1 MNNPDS
7 ASNLANDSDAP
18 PAHRRKTML
27 MRLALVV
34 GLAAAAWSLWY
45 LLFERG
51 MASTDNAYVAAD
63 SAVITP
69 RIAAAVAEVRVT
81 DTQTVKA
88 GDVLVRLDDADAR
101 IELVAAEA
109 ALRQARQRFLQA
121 QANGRSLNARVT
133 GAMADIGQARARL
146 AASEAELRRAEDAL
160 ARRQGRVGSGAVAGE
175 ELAQARAAA
184 ASARANFESAR
195 SAVNAAEAGRAAAGG
210 SAEANAVITGTGNI
224 EADPDVVAAKA
235 RLDAARLAVDRT
247 VIRAP
252 IAGVVSQRQVQTGQQ
267 VAPGAPLMRIV
278 PLAQVYVDA
287 NFRETQLRG
296 VRIGQSA
303 ELTSDLYGSGV
314 TYRGKVIG
322 VGAASGAATAL
333 IPAQNATGNWVKVV
347 QRVPVRIALDPA
359 QLKQHPLP
367 IGASMEAEIDTRD

>member
-7 ASNLANDSDAP
+7 AGNLASDSDAP
-18 PAHRRKTML
+18 PADRRKTML
-27 MRLALVV
+27 LRLALVV
-34 GLAAAAWSLWY
+34 GLVAAAWSLWY

-51 MASTDNAYVAAD
+51 VASTDNAYVAAD

-69 RIAAAVAEVRVT
+69 RIAGAVAEVRVT

-121 QANGRSLNARVT
+121 QANGRSLNARVA

-160 ARRQGRVGSGAVAGE
+160 ARRQGLVASGAVAGE
-175 ELAQARAAA
+175 ELTQARAAA

-195 SAVNAAEAGRAAAGG
+195 SAVTAAEAGRAAAGG

-224 EADPDVVAAKA
+224 EADPDVIAAKA
-235 RLDAARLAVDRT
+235 RLDAARLALDRT

-252 IAGVVSQRQVQTGQQ
+252 IAGVISQRQVQTGQQ

-296 VRIGQSA
+296 IRIGQSA

>member
-160 ARRQGRVGSGAVAGE
+160 ARRQGLVGSGAVAGE
-175 ELAQARAAA
+175 ELAEARAAA

-195 SAVNAAEAGRAAAGG
+195 SAVNAAEAGRAAASG
-210 SAEANAVITGTGNI
+210 SAQANAVITGVGNI
-224 EADPDVVAAKA
+224 EADPDVVAARTRVEA
-235 RLDAARLAVDRT
+235 VRLTLERT
-247 VIRAP
+247 IIRAP
-252 IAGVVSQRQVQTGQQ
+252 IAGVVSQRQVQAGQQ
-267 VAPGAPLMRIV
+267 VAPGTPLMRIV

-287 NFRETQLRG
+287 NFRETQLRD
-296 VRIGQSA
+296 VRLGQSA
-303 ELTSDLYGSGV
+303 RLTSDLYGSSIEF
-314 TYRGKVIG
+314 TGKVVG

-347 QRVPVRIALDPA
+347 QRIPVRIALDPA
-359 QLKQHPLP
+359 ELKKHPLP

>member
-7 ASNLANDSDAP
+7 AGNLANDSDAP

-121 QANGRSLNARVT
+121 QANGRSLNAQVA

-160 ARRQGRVGSGAVAGE
+160 ARRQGLVGSC
-175 ELAQARAAA
+175 LLYT
-184 ASARANFESAR
+184 S
-195 SAVNAAEAGRAAAGG
+195 
-210 SAEANAVITGTGNI
+210 
-224 EADPDVVAAKA
+224 
-235 RLDAARLAVDRT
+235 DAAD
-247 VIRAP
+247 
-252 IAGVVSQRQVQTGQQ
+252 
-267 VAPGAPLMRIV
+267 
-278 PLAQVYVDA
+278 
-287 NFRETQLRG
+287 E
-296 VRIGQSA
+296 
-303 ELTSDLYGSGV
+303 
-314 TYRGKVIG
+314 
-322 VGAASGAATAL
+322 
-333 IPAQNATGNWVKVV
+333 
-347 QRVPVRIALDPA
+347 
-359 QLKQHPLP
+359 
-367 IGASMEAEIDTRD
+367 

>member
-160 ARRQGRVGSGAVAGE
+160 ARRQGLVGSGAVAGE

-195 SAVNAAEAGRAAAGG
+195 SAVKAAEAGRAAAGG

>member
-160 ARRQGRVGSGAVAGE
+160 ARRQGLVGSGAVAGE

-195 SAVNAAEAGRAAAGG
+195 SAVNAAEAGRAAASG
-210 SAEANAVITGTGNI
+210 SAQANAVITGVGNI
-224 EADPDVVAAKA
+224 EADPDVVAARTRVEA
-235 RLDAARLAVDRT
+235 VRLTLERT
-247 VIRAP
+247 IIRAP
-252 IAGVVSQRQVQTGQQ
+252 IAGVVSQRQVQAGQQ
-267 VAPGAPLMRIV
+267 VAPGTPLMRIV

-287 NFRETQLRG
+287 NFRETQLRD
-296 VRIGQSA
+296 VRLGQSA
-303 ELTSDLYGSGV
+303 RLTSDLYGSSIEF
-314 TYRGKVIG
+314 TGKVVG

-347 QRVPVRIALDPA
+347 QRIPVRIALDPA
-359 QLKQHPLP
+359 ELKKHPLP

>member
-109 ALRQARQRFLQA
+109 ALRQARQRHAAGLDDL
-121 QANGRSLNARVT
+121 RRT
-133 GAMADIGQARARL
+133 L
-146 AASEAELRRAEDAL
+146 AAERALIA
-160 ARRQGRVGSGAVAGE
+160 
-175 ELAQARAAA
+175 ARAAL
-184 ASARANFESAR
+184 SALNTRNQQADIALSVALGGGF
-195 SAVNAAEAGRAAAGG
+195 AETPEYKP
-210 SAEANAVITGTGNI
+210 EAN
-224 EADPDVVAAKA
+224 
-235 RLDAARLAVDRT
+235 R
-247 VIRAP
+247 
-252 IAGVVSQRQVQTGQQ
+252 
-267 VAPGAPLMRIV
+267 
-278 PLAQVYVDA
+278 
-287 NFRETQLRG
+287 
-296 VRIGQSA
+296 
-303 ELTSDLYGSGV
+303 
-314 TYRGKVIG
+314 
-322 VGAASGAATAL
+322 
-333 IPAQNATGNWVKVV
+333 
-347 QRVPVRIALDPA
+347 
-359 QLKQHPLP
+359 
-367 IGASMEAEIDTRD
+367 

>member
-7 ASNLANDSDAP
+7 AGNLASDSDAP
-18 PAHRRKTML
+18 PADRRKTML
-27 MRLALVV
+27 LRLALVV
-34 GLAAAAWSLWY
+34 GLVAAAWSLWY

-51 MASTDNAYVAAD
+51 VASTDNAYVAAD

-69 RIAAAVAEVRVT
+69 RIAGAVAEVRVT

-121 QANGRSLNARVT
+121 QANGRSLNARVA

-160 ARRQGRVGSGAVAGE
+160 ARRQGLVASGAVAGE
-175 ELAQARAAA
+175 ELTQARAAA

-195 SAVNAAEAGRAAAGG
+195 SAVTAAEAGRAAAGG

-224 EADPDVVAAKA
+224 EADPDVIAAKA
-235 RLDAARLAVDRT
+235 RLDAARLALDRT

-252 IAGVVSQRQVQTGQQ
+252 IAGVISQRQVQTGQQ
-267 VAPGAPLMRIV
+267 VAPGTPLMRIV

-296 VRIGQSA
+296 IRIGQSA

>member
-160 ARRQGRVGSGAVAGE
+160 ARRQGLVGSGAVAGE

-224 EADPDVVAAKA
+224 EADPDVVAAK
-235 RLDAARLAVDRT
+235 DRT

>member
-1 MNNPDS
+1 M
-7 ASNLANDSDAP
+7 
-18 PAHRRKTML
+18 
-27 MRLALVV
+27 
-34 GLAAAAWSLWY
+34 
-45 LLFERG
+45 
-51 MASTDNAYVAAD
+51 
-63 SAVITP
+63 
-69 RIAAAVAEVRVT
+69 
-81 DTQTVKA
+81 
-88 GDVLVRLDDADAR
+88 
-101 IELVAAEA
+101 
-109 ALRQARQRFLQA
+109 
-121 QANGRSLNARVT
+121 
-133 GAMADIGQARARL
+133 
-146 AASEAELRRAEDAL
+146 
-160 ARRQGRVGSGAVAGE
+160 
-175 ELAQARAAA
+175 
-184 ASARANFESAR
+184 
-195 SAVNAAEAGRAAAGG
+195 
-210 SAEANAVITGTGNI
+210 ITGTGNI

-267 VAPGAPLMRIV
+267 VAPGTPLMRIV